1 MNFSITVE
9 NAGAKKRNIYYL
21 NKFMV
26 VVGDGL
32 IYVNYYPVER
42 TTKSKIN
49 TMQWSNKPRKR
60 IIK

>member
-1 MNFSITVE
+1 MNISITVE

-49 TMQWSNKPRKR
+49 TMQ
-60 IIK
+60 

>member
-9 NAGAKKRNIYYL
+9 KAGAKKRNIYYL

-49 TMQWSNKPRKR
+49 TMQ
-60 IIK
+60 